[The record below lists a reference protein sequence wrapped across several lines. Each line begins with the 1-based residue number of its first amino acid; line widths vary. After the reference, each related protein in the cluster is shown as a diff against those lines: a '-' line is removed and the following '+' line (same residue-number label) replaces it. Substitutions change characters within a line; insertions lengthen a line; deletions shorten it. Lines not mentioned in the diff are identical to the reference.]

1 MGIYTLDE
9 DEVFIM
15 RASDVMVGT
24 FGKADLVL
32 TNKNI
37 IQVNKGFFGGE
48 KDAEKYPLAELKVY
62 NDKANIVST
71 KNKAGKRQVEMYF
84 SDFEKVYFFDSI
96 FLQNKWVSEVKK
108 VHKQHLEDAEKARKQ
123 AVGKASVFKTL
134 TDSAKGI
141 IPKHTPVSK
150 TIKCE
155 KCGAELS
162 GLKGEVIRCE
172 YCSFENTIK

>member
-71 KNKAGKRQVEMYF
+71 KNKARV
-84 SDFEKVYFFDSI
+84 
-96 FLQNKWVSEVKK
+96 VK
-108 VHKQHLEDAEKARKQ
+108 
-123 AVGKASVFKTL
+123 
-134 TDSAKGI
+134 
-141 IPKHTPVSK
+141 
-150 TIKCE
+150 
-155 KCGAELS
+155 
-162 GLKGEVIRCE
+162 
-172 YCSFENTIK
+172 